1 MAQEVD
7 FFSIGTNDL
16 IQYSLAIDRGNREV
30 AHMFHPLHPAII
42 RMVKHVADVSKQTGT
57 KLYMCGE
64 MAADPANIP
73 ILVGLGIDELSMN
86 SQAIPAVKSMIR
98 FLDTEESRDFTEKV
112 LALNTVADI
121 LDLCQATYGELLEEH
136 FSVVR

>member
-1 MAQEVD
+1 
-7 FFSIGTNDL
+7 
-16 IQYSLAIDRGNREV
+16 
-30 AHMFHPLHPAII
+30 
-42 RMVKHVADVSKQTGT
+42 MVKHVADVSKQTGT
-57 KLYMCGE
+57 KLFMCGE